1 MAPPARPLPA
11 EALALIDQER
21 VALPM
26 PSPGASASGLPPLH
40 SGTSTPT
47 SSRGTAQPFKAAAHA
62 LESPSAGSAELAAD
76 VPVLHLPPRSAG
88 ASASELPAL
97 TRSPTEDLGEG
108 LATQHSMASLSSI
121 GTGDLQMTIDS
132 DTAPPFFDSRTPQSV
147 PVEGSS
153 SRAQGDVS
161 PARRADHTAGSSSA
175 TDPLGATSKV
185 GVRSASA
192 SPARRPAQPILS
204 SSLEAS
210 PAFATPVP
218 DSSPPEEPPAP
229 LDVPALAYERLAADG
244 NAAAEVTPQPSGNAT
259 AGSEP
264 GRDAF
269 GGSRQLMR
277 EVSELAYVDRDPL
290 DGSPTRRF
298 RPTADAEIGP
308 EQASALFGLPEPPS
322 AAASLEQLVS
332 ASTPH
337 TDLSGDYAAEDAEE
351 SGSIGGVSSSVQ
363 KVPGGEDLFEGVEE
377 ELSIPVT
384 PPHVLGALEGTQR
397 VSDSAGSVMPP
408 LDDPSV

>member
-192 SPARRPAQPILS
+192 SPARRPAQPILL

-408 LDDPSV
+408 LDTPSV